1 MKICT
6 CDSCHYIFMYPLLPL
21 SCPDCGKDAVRPA
34 TVEEIKEYWK
44 NQEII
49 EEEIRMGLIK
59 SVGSILDKKE
69 KDGMADGMT
78 DGMGSGMAESEVRNE
93 VKGKI
98 SGIKGCKKRITKNNS
113 LPTPLVRSAG

>member
-21 SCPDCGKDAVRPA
+21 SCPDCGKEAVRLA
-34 TVEEIKEYWK
+34 SAGEVKEYWK

-59 SVGSILDKKE
+59 SVGSILDENE
-69 KDGMADGMT
+69 KDGMTDGMK
-78 DGMGSGMAESEVRNE
+78 DGMGSGMADSEVRNE
-93 VKGKI
+93 VNYEM
-98 SGIKGCKKRITKNNS
+98 SGIKGGKKSIIKNIP